1 MPVGAV
7 IDSAFE
13 NKKRSGQLP
22 KRFTIINKYCHKGA
36 QMQEYFQDNVVA
48 SLETKEILGQN
59 QMAGAAHRQELCQAL
74 KDTQENAAKQI
85 HNSLIISAEHP
96 SC

>member
-7 IDSAFE
+7 IDSVAE
-13 NKKRSGQLP
+13 NKKRSGQFP
-22 KRFTIINKYCHKGA
+22 KRFTIINQHCHKGT
-36 QMQEYFQDNVVA
+36 QMQKHFQDNVVA
-48 SLETKEILGQN
+48 CLEAKEILSQN

-74 KDTQENAAKQI
+74 KNTQENAAKQI